1 MKRILLCIASLWLS
15 LTALTPQTARS
26 QILIGLLLG
35 EKVTTESFH
44 LGIDIGVG
52 LTNVSG
58 ISGTRVRTGL
68 HFGLLGEWRFAERL
82 YLQPGLLPFFN
93 AGADDMPFKDFGLGQ
108 LDSLVSNKS
117 ATRKLNY
124 VAVPIIVKYGFV
136 QEKLLLGLGPQIN
149 FLTSAADHYSG
160 VINNDIS
167 VTEDVKGQLN
177 SIDTGIVFHAE
188 YKRKGRYGSS
198 VTARFFLGMT
208 DLIKDNPGA
217 AVHNRV
223 FSILATVPIGGDP
236 TRKKDGKKPKA
247 DASEEG

>member
-149 FLTSAADHYSG
+149 FLTSAAGQDGTEHINTKDHPDHGDQY
-160 VINNDIS
+160 
-167 VTEDVKGQLN
+167 
-177 SIDTGIVFHAE
+177 IDRPFKLCI
-188 YKRKGRYGSS
+188 
-198 VTARFFLGMT
+198 FF
-208 DLIKDNPGA
+208 A
-217 AVHNRV
+217 
-223 FSILATVPIGGDP
+223 GGK
-236 TRKKDGKKPKA
+236 THQQRHG
-247 DASEEG
+247 G